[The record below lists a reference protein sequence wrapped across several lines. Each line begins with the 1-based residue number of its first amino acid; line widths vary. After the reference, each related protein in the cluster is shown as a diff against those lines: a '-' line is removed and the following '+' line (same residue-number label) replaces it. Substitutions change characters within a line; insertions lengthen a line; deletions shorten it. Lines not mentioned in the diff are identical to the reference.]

1 MSTLRWAALTAV
13 ALLVSSCGSDAQRAA
28 SAGHSRG
35 GDLTYLDAEAPVDGV
50 NIRYIT
56 TPGSF
61 EDFIDHVVP
70 ELQSRGLAQTE
81 YAPGTLRDKLF
92 GDGPTLPD
100 RHPARAWRGQ
110 FSSAQAVSA

>member
-1 MSTLRWAALTAV
+1 MRLEQWQ
-13 ALLVSSCGSDAQRAA
+13 DA
-28 SAGHSRG
+28 G
-35 GDLTYLDAEAPVDGV
+35 VDGV

-81 YAPGTLRDKLF
+81 YAQGTLARQALRCRYRRLPRPAPGPAVAGQVQLGPG
-92 GDGPTLPD
+92 GDFVNHGQRLGRGPPNRQML
-100 RHPARAWRGQ
+100 
-110 FSSAQAVSA
+110 